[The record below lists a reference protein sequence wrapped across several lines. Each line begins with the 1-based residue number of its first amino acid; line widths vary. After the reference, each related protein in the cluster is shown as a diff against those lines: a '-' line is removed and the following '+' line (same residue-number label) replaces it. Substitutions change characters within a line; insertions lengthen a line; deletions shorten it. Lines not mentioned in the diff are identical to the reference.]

1 MKIVFNNYYFL
12 GNEIIFWT
20 YIVSIIIMIIL
31 AIIFV
36 IRENKNEHK

>member
-1 MKIVFNNYYFL
+1 MKIVFNNYYLL